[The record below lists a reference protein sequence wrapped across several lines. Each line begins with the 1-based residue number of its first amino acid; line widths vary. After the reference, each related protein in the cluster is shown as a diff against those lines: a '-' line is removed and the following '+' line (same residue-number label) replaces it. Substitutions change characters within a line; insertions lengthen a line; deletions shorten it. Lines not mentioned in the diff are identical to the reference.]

1 MWHYALLQSCCNP
14 EKHPSMGKQIDSEY
28 AGDDRC
34 GENDAKVPGRE
45 QVDDSEAVESQG
57 DSCENFENSVE

>member
-1 MWHYALLQSCCNP
+1 
-14 EKHPSMGKQIDSEY
+14 MGKQIDSEY